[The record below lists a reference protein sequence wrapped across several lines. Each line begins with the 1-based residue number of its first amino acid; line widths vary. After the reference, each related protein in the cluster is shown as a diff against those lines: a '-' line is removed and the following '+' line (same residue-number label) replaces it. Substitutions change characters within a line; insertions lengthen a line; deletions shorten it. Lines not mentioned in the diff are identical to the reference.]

1 MSLVSAFQQQSP
13 TIAIV
18 TSATPST
25 ASSTTINWPLLVGG
39 VQVGPNT
46 PPGQVRIRSPAANT
60 GDVFVSFN
68 GGDTATIPS
77 GTTYSNEMP
86 VAPNSVE
93 VFGGVSRSGKSVVVN
108 VISSVASQTIYLTF
122 GEGL

>member
-1 MSLVSAFQQQSP
+1 MSLTAAFSPQSP

-18 TSATPST
+18 TNATPST
-25 ASSTTINWPLLVGG
+25 ATSTTLSWPLLVGG
-39 VQVGPNT
+39 VQVGPAN
-46 PPGQVRIRSPAANT
+46 PPSQVRVRSPAANT
-60 GDVFVSFN
+60 ADVFLSIN

-93 VFGGVSRSGKSVVVN
+93 VFGGVARSGKSVVVN
-108 VISSVASQTIYLTF
+108 TISSVASQTLYLTF

>member
-1 MSLVSAFQQQSP
+1 VSLTAAFIPESP

-18 TSATPST
+18 TNATPNTST
-25 ASSTTINWPLLVGG
+25 STTVTWPLSVSS
-39 VQVGPNT
+39 VQIGAAH

-60 GDVFVSFN
+60 ADVFVSIN
-68 GGDTATIPS
+68 GGNTATIPS
-77 GTTYSNEMP
+77 GTTYSIELP

-93 VFGGVSRSGKSVVVN
+93 VFGGVSRSGDTLVVN
-108 VISSVASQTIYLTF
+108 TISSVASQTLYLTF